1 MDESFYDRVGGEPF
15 FADLVDAFY
24 AGVEAEPVLR
34 NMYPEDLTD
43 SKRYLTLFLIQYWGG
58 PTTYM
63 AQRGHPR
70 LRLRHEPFRINR
82 VARDAWLDAMRAALE
97 SVADRLTSEDR
108 ATLWSYLET
117 TAGQLRNV

>member
-15 FADLVDAFY
+15 FVDLVDAFY
-24 AGVEAEPVLR
+24 AGVEADPVLR
-34 NMYPEDLTD
+34 NMYPEDLAD

-82 VARDAWLDAMRAALE
+82 GARDAWLDAMRAALE
-97 SVADRLTSEDR
+97 SVADRLTGEDR
-108 ATLWSYLET
+108 ASLWSYLET

>member
-15 FADLVDAFY
+15 FVDLVDGFY
-24 AGVEAEPVLR
+24 AGVEADPVLR

-82 VARDAWLDAMRAALE
+82 GARDAWLTAMRAALD
-97 SVADRLTSEDR
+97 SVADRLTNEDR
-108 ATLWSYLET
+108 ASLWSYMET